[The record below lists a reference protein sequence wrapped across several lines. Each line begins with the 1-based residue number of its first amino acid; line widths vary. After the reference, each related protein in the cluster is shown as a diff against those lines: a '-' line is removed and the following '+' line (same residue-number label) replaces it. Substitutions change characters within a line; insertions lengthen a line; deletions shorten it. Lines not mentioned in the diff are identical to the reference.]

1 MSLSET
7 KIVSPMK
14 RLGSSMEV
22 GIRAI
27 TTPLGRMIV
36 AASEEGVC
44 RLEWSEEQENE
55 SMVGRHHVETTR
67 GWVKAFFQKR
77 KAPVPVLD
85 IGSLTVFQRKILGA
99 LPEVAPFGEV
109 ISYGDLAIAAGYEN
123 SGRAVGSVM
132 AGNPWA
138 LLVPCHR
145 VVRRDG
151 ALGNYSGCNGP
162 ETKAWL
168 LKHEGKKLELDLRLA
183 R

>member
-1 MSLSET
+1 MASLN
-7 KIVSPMK
+7 K

-27 TTPLGRMIV
+27 ATPLGRMIV
-36 AASEEGVC
+36 AASEDGVC
-44 RLEWSEEQENE
+44 RLEWSEEPENK
-55 SMVGRHHVETTR
+55 SVVGKHHVETAR
-67 GWVKAFFQKR
+67 GWVNAFFQKR

-85 IGSLTVFQRKILGA
+85 IGSLTAFQKKVLGA

-109 ISYGDLAIAAGYEN
+109 ISYGDLALAAGYEN
-123 SGRAVGSVM
+123 SSRAVGSVM
-132 AGNPWA
+132 ASNPWA

-168 LKHEGKKLELDLRLA
+168 LKHEGKKLELGLRLA